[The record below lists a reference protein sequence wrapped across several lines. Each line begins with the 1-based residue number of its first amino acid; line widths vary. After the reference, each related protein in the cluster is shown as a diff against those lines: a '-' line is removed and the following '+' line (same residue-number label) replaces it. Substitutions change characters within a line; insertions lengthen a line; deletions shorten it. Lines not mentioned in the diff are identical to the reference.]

1 MRWNEWNF
9 PQKKWRFFR
18 WANHRTR
25 SNSWPERSREY
36 GWWSQ
41 GPEQVTDVLIFI
53 INMFVDV
60 IHVSFSE
67 YIYIYI
73 FLIYICWVIFKNRS
87 MVIHHEKISWKSTGD
102 VFLLTIQAKKRS
114 IFWPNVI
121 WRMWYLG
128 GAACAKPQS
137 GHWPQR
143 GSPLPV
149 SALWNS
155 FVWFRLAP
163 QTDGMAG
170 VDVGDKHRCF
180 NHGGWDDINN
190 FKPRMTSTIINNHQL
205 GQRGLPR
212 STPRP
217 PVVTFKLSCKTFR
230 SPPRMELECPIGIL
244 GIQLVGGAITLWLC
258 QNSYWKSPFS
268 MGKST
273 INGHFQ

>member
-73 FLIYICWVIFKNRS
+73 LIYICWVIFKNRS

-102 VFLLTIQAKKRS
+102 VFLLTIQAKKVNILTQCHLKDVVFGRCSMCKAAKRPLTATRFAVASFRS
-114 IFWPNVI
+114 LEQL
-121 WRMWYLG
+121 RL
-128 GAACAKPQS
+128 
-137 GHWPQR
+137 
-143 GSPLPV
+143 V
-149 SALWNS
+149 SAG
-155 FVWFRLAP
+155 P
-163 QTDGMAG
+163 PD
-170 VDVGDKHRCF
+170 
-180 NHGGWDDINN
+180 GWD
-190 FKPRMTSTIINNHQL
+190 
-205 GQRGLPR
+205 GR
-212 STPRP
+212 SGCR
-217 PVVTFKLSCKTFR
+217 R
-230 SPPRMELECPIGIL
+230 
-244 GIQLVGGAITLWLC
+244 
-258 QNSYWKSPFS
+258 
-268 MGKST
+268 
-273 INGHFQ
+273 